1 MAPDAAQI
9 KEKIMYILR
18 TKGPSLPVHISKEIG
33 SDILFSSAFLSE
45 LLSEKVVKVS
55 HMRVGNSPIYFLSG
69 QENLLEKFSN
79 YLKSREKEAFL
90 LLKEK
95 KFLNDKEQ
103 LPAIRIA
110 LREIR
115 DFAIPFNSNGDVV
128 WRYFLVP
135 EEQFIKDEPII
146 KKQEEVIEVE
156 EKEIPKTET
165 TDEIIEEKQ
174 KRPIKK
180 VKKKK
185 EVRKDESFFTN
196 IKEFMS
202 LGGIELLDIENF
214 GSKEIVLKVREN
226 GEEKLLIAYNK
237 NKIAES
243 DILKASKKAEEL
255 KLRYIIIGKGGVLKK
270 LDNLISAIKSLSS
283 IEKVK

>member
-55 HMRVGNSPIYFLSG
+55 HMRVGNSPIYFLSS